1 MHAKNCGKGCDLQVR
16 LHAQV
21 KAQAQ
26 AEGKLLPP
34 QHRYVRAV
42 RNVGLQIAKV
52 AGDGHGDG
60 YQQHMKVWQLVG
72 SHYNAGDQHACHN
85 ECSLQLQDLKW
96 EFSVIDEPDQPNA
109 FVVPGGKVVVYT
121 GLLHLLQLHDD
132 EIAAVLG
139 HEVAHVLARHVV
151 RPSCGALHYASHTEP
166 VHAEIL
172 VAAATGREAVVGSSH
187 HAAAD
192 RRLLHA
198 GHQHPRRGVP
208 ARAVPAQL

>member
-1 MHAKNCGKGCDLQVR
+1 MCSER
-16 LHAQV
+16 LGRDIIHWARLRAQV
-21 KAQAQ
+21 KAQAE

-42 RNVGLQIAKV
+42 RDVGLQIAKV
-52 AGDGHGDG
+52 AGDGHGGG
-60 YQQHMKVWQLVG
+60 YQQHMKVWHCWVTEL
-72 SHYNAGDQHACHN
+72 HAWGCTSMTYT
-85 ECSLQLQDLKW
+85 ERVLPTLQDLKW

-151 RPSCGALHYASHTEP
+151 RSIGSLWCC
-166 VHAEIL
+166 
-172 VAAATGREAVVGSSH
+172 ATRTCAH
-187 HAAAD
+187 
-192 RRLLHA
+192 
-198 GHQHPRRGVP
+198 
-208 ARAVPAQL
+208 RAC